1 MDGGGGGEKSRRHR
15 PMVQSSRG
23 WDAAPHSGWGG
34 QTIGTFLG
42 ERGRPPCRRPSRRC
56 VPRPPRRRCAPV
68 FPARTSSPRPPMA
81 RTLRRP
87 RAPLSP
93 ARVGWAGTAV
103 GRPARS
109 WAAVGRARGWLRG
122 VPGDRGRVGG
132 GRAGVAARPG
142 PRGRVGSG
150 PAPWDARLCPRR
162 PRRHLPWMAGP
173 PFLFT
178 SGRPWDPGGPVS
190 WRRAG
195 MDGALGLVSG
205 MSGRGR
211 AGWRP
216 RSTCAACRVQRRAWK
231 AAGEPGD
238 GGCFGLQPIL
248 RFPEALV
255 IARGQVLGP
264 PSLLRKGN
272 AALQSLGCV
281 RFRPGPAGL
290 LALRFQPLRTAKHPQ
305 GWRGCCHRGRNAR
318 CVPPSSAR
326 CLRAPVQILPG
337 ASHPELL

>member
-109 WAAVGRARGWLRG
+109 WAAVGRAHGWLRG
-122 VPGDRGRVGG
+122 VPGDRGRVAGGGVRGWRRGPVLGAEWAAGLRRGAPCFVSG
-132 GRAGVAARPG
+132 GRAATCHGWPD
-142 PRGRVGSG
+142 PRSFLRVGVPG
-150 PAPWDARLCPRR
+150 TREAPFPGGARGWRAGARLRNEWPGARWLAAEV
-162 PRRHLPWMAGP
+162 HLCCMQSAEAGVG
-173 PFLFT
+173 
-178 SGRPWDPGGPVS
+178 SRWGGGG
-190 WRRAG
+190 W
-195 MDGALGLVSG
+195 LV
-205 MSGRGR
+205 
-211 AGWRP
+211 
-216 RSTCAACRVQRRAWK
+216 
-231 AAGEPGD
+231 
-238 GGCFGLQPIL
+238 
-248 RFPEALV
+248 
-255 IARGQVLGP
+255 
-264 PSLLRKGN
+264 
-272 AALQSLGCV
+272 
-281 RFRPGPAGL
+281 FR
-290 LALRFQPLRTAKHPQ
+290 
-305 GWRGCCHRGRNAR
+305 
-318 CVPPSSAR
+318 
-326 CLRAPVQILPG
+326 LRAHPPLSRSIGVSPWPG
-337 ASHPELL
+337 VRSPPRVS

>member
-1 MDGGGGGEKSRRHR
+1 
-15 PMVQSSRG
+15 MVQSSRG

-132 GRAGVAARPG
+132 GACGGGGAAGSQGPGGQRACAVGRPALSPEAAAPPAMDGRTPVPFYEWASLGPGRPRFLEARGDGWRAG
-142 PRGRVGSG
+142 
-150 PAPWDARLCPRR
+150 ARLRNEWPGARWLEAEVHLCCMQSAEAGVEGRWGAGGWWVFRLAAHPPLSRSIGYSQWAGVRSPR
-162 PRRHLPWMAGP
+162 
-173 PFLFT
+173 
-178 SGRPWDPGGPVS
+178 
-190 WRRAG
+190 
-195 MDGALGLVSG
+195 
-205 MSGRGR
+205 
-211 AGWRP
+211 
-216 RSTCAACRVQRRAWK
+216 
-231 AAGEPGD
+231 
-238 GGCFGLQPIL
+238 
-248 RFPEALV
+248 
-255 IARGQVLGP
+255 
-264 PSLLRKGN
+264 LLRKGN